1 MRKFSNSTR
10 TIAMAGVFGLAAVLA
25 GASSASARTY
35 TRCDADG
42 DNCVRVHCDWD
53 GDNCWREPIYSSRD
67 YYRDYDNG
75 YYGGSE
81 RHWVCDADGDN
92 CHWAYYRF

>member
-1 MRKFSNSTR
+1 
-10 TIAMAGVFGLAAVLA
+10 
-25 GASSASARTY
+25 
-35 TRCDADG
+35 
-42 DNCVRVHCDWD
+42 VRVHCDWD

-67 YYRDYDNG
+67 RDYDSG
-75 YYGGSE
+75 YYGGGE